1 MGELRQVRDELRDFL
16 DDPSRKIKP
25 EKGGRVMGAGTREAD
40 RLAEQQ
46 NEGPFLVLFDV
57 GGGVGAGMFMSPTLV
72 DTLEDVQAH
81 VENAEKASDGN
92 VTVRSIKLSKV
103 LVASELVEAMK
114 NIAEQVD
121 YCCTTDPAARLFDEG
136 AAYRSL
142 KARVGGLQAI
152 VRGVRPILEAA
163 GEKV

>member
-1 MGELRQVRDELRDFL
+1 
-16 DDPSRKIKP
+16 
-25 EKGGRVMGAGTREAD
+25 MGAGTREAD

-81 VENAEKASDGN
+81 VESAEKASDGN

-103 LVASELVEAMK
+103 LMATEMVNVLKRVPPYLELLS
-114 NIAEQVD
+114 
-121 YCCTTDPAARLFDEG
+121 RLTRKDDMPLMHDSIRKCGED
-136 AAYRSL
+136 
-142 KARVGGLQAI
+142 
-152 VRGVRPILEAA
+152 VRKTLRLA